1 MISHFILAKV
11 SLSER
16 GMPEGQEDPPKLSGS
31 TQKLICSDS
40 ESIGT
45 LNIADLTS
53 CKKSLISRF
62 IRSLHVKP
70 IKVNKTNFHL

>member
-1 MISHFILAKV
+1 
-11 SLSER
+11 
-16 GMPEGQEDPPKLSGS
+16 MPEGQEDPPKLSSS

-40 ESIGT
+40 ESIRSGAT

-70 IKVNKTNFHL
+70 IKVNKTNIHFSHILTFII